1 MYLKLLEAKDRHPRV
16 GVRKDRRA
24 YRSSISSTPFLVSAS
39 VHLWPQGPHSG
50 MDAYNDDENHVD
62 PNDTLRRQSMPRR
75 KKVVRRPDIP
85 DAKFKS
91 KNVARFINKMMYD
104 GKRSLAEH
112 ILYNALDAVEFKQK
126 RPAIEVFE
134 QALKNATPTIEV
146 KPRRVGGSTYQV
158 PIDVRRDRGNALA
171 MRWLIKA
178 ARSRTGHSMAE
189 KLANELMDAAA
200 GQGATIKKR
209 EETHRMAE
217 SNKAFAHYRW

>member
-1 MYLKLLEAKDRHPRV
+1 
-16 GVRKDRRA
+16 
-24 YRSSISSTPFLVSAS
+24 
-39 VHLWPQGPHSG
+39 
-50 MDAYNDDENHVD
+50 
-62 PNDTLRRQSMPRR
+62 MPRR
-75 KKVVRRPDIP
+75 KRVVRRPDVP
-85 DAKFKS
+85 DAKYKN

-104 GKRSLAEH
+104 GKRSLSER
-112 ILYNALDAVEFKQK
+112 ILYDALDSVENKLK
-126 RPAIEVFE
+126 RPSIDVFE

-178 ARSRTGHSMAE
+178 ARSRSGHSMAD
-189 KLANELMDAAA
+189 KLASELMDAAA